1 MFAKQWGAAMV
12 VVVVSAQK
20 RATQLNLNA
29 YDDLYGPDAQRRTS
43 DPYASIYGNRQRQN
57 VPELETLMGASQQET
72 QYRLGSYL
80 EEMYDINLELE
91 EPVRREQ
98 PEEGHFSTPLVE
110 HYQTRTAHNLSG
122 HVDNAYDEYYHHDPV
137 QDDRLGGEIH
147 TFHESLADFFPD
159 GQDHF
164 DVPLNLQY
172 EGDSGANV
180 WFPMEEGENWLQ
192 PRGRRVE

>member
-43 DPYASIYGNRQRQN
+43 DPYGSVYGNSQRQN

-91 EPVRREQ
+91 EPVQRAQ

-110 HYQTRTAHNLSG
+110 HY
-122 HVDNAYDEYYHHDPV
+122 
-137 QDDRLGGEIH
+137 
-147 TFHESLADFFPD
+147 
-159 GQDHF
+159 
-164 DVPLNLQY
+164 
-172 EGDSGANV
+172 
-180 WFPMEEGENWLQ
+180 
-192 PRGRRVE
+192 